1 MDHTTTFTIQI
12 HTCAHCQSGLTALKV
27 AQSEAHRDVCDILL
41 QYSQQG
47 AKVSSAEQAESNSR
61 KEEETK
67 AELAEVGMMTTGDE
81 RQGNLSASLLFR
93 SRERVIPRE
102 RVQRSSLERK
112 GQMIITKDLQ
122 R

>member
-1 MDHTTTFTIQI
+1 M
-12 HTCAHCQSGLTALKV
+12 

-41 QYSQQG
+41 RYSQQG

-102 RVQRSSLERK
+102 RVQRSSLDRK